1 MKFPFSVSRQ
11 TQGII
16 ATIHAVATWFMV
28 GLIWTIHVL
37 NYPQRGTAGKLT
49 YQTDSESIYDA
60 LQSEHVDKIG
70 KLLIVPWLTEGM
82 TLIAIL
88 AIAFLGPNPK
98 LRVAAVINAAA
109 MSVVLLIS
117 GIWSAP
123 AHGKL
128 LDGFDPD
135 VYDTLMAANLVRTIA
150 WTICGIA
157 AILILRDL
165 REERDSDSAV

>member
-1 MKFPFSVSRQ
+1 MKLPFAVNQ
-11 TQGII
+11 KQLGILAI
-16 ATIHAVATWFMV
+16 VHGVATWFMV

-37 NYPQRGTAGKLT
+37 NYPQLGTAGKLT
-49 YQTDSESIYDA
+49 YQTDSASIYDA
-60 LQSEHVDKIG
+60 MQSEHVDKIG
-70 KLLIVPWLTEGM
+70 KLLIVPWLTEGVA
-82 TLIAIL
+82 LIAIL
-88 AIAFLGPNPK
+88 VIAFLGPRPK
-98 LRVAAVINAAA
+98 LRIASVINAAA

-150 WTICGIA
+150 WTICGIT

-165 REERDSDSAV
+165 CEERDSDSAN

>member
-1 MKFPFSVSRQ
+1 MKLPFVV
-11 TQGII
+11 TQKQLGILAI
-16 ATIHAVATWFMV
+16 VHGVATWFMV
-28 GLIWTIHVL
+28 GLIWTIHIL
-37 NYPQRGTAGKLT
+37 NYPQLGTAGKLT
-49 YQTDSESIYDA
+49 YQTNNDSIYDA

-70 KLLIVPWLTEGM
+70 KLLIAPWLAEGV
-82 TLIAIL
+82 TLIALL
-88 AIAFLGPNPK
+88 AIAFLGPRPK
-98 LRVAAVINAAA
+98 LRVASVINAAA

-157 AILILRDL
+157 AILIFRNL
-165 REERDSDSAV
+165 REPRDSDSFG

>member
-1 MKFPFSVSRQ
+1 MRLPFSLNQKQVRALVIVHGVS
-11 TQGII
+11 
-16 ATIHAVATWFMV
+16 TWFMV
-28 GLIWTIHVL
+28 GLIWTIHIL
-37 NYPQRGTAGKLT
+37 NYPQLGTAGKLT
-49 YQTDSESIYDA
+49 YQTENASIYDA

-70 KLLIVPWLTEGM
+70 KLLILPWLTEGI

-88 AIAFLGPNPK
+88 TIAFLGSNSK
-98 LRVAAVINAAA
+98 LRVASAINAVA

-157 AILILRDL
+157 AILILCDL
-165 REERDSDSAV
+165 RDERSDPAR

>member
-37 NYPQRGTAGKLT
+37 NYPQLGTVGKLT

-88 AIAFLGPNPK
+88 AIAFLSPRPK
-98 LRVAAVINAAA
+98 LRIASVINAAA

-135 VYDTLMAANLVRTIA
+135 VYDSLMAANLVRTIA

-165 REERDSDSAV
+165 REERDSDSAN

>member
-37 NYPQRGTAGKLT
+37 NYPQLGTAGKLT

-98 LRVAAVINAAA
+98 LRAASVINAAA